1 MSNSEYHF
9 DVQRK
14 SYEYE
19 QSYENDSKLSPD
31 TYESASENLLTDYEV
46 VSNEEADEGDT
57 VEVAYRKLRREK
69 TESAVFTKNSPRH
82 ASCEHAEFGKLHL
95 SLSAE
100 KISLKSVSEKIDKSN
115 ASLPTEIAQQIDSAN
130 SRERCGRVATST
142 SASGFCPRHRRQQP
156 QQQQLEKAKPK
167 QYAPINFTIVPI
179 NVAAQ
184 RRINERKPYE
194 NSRDLPEIV
203 LTSFEQQQ
211 QQQTKQQSMKACKP
225 SASPGFDEDGATKR
239 RITTK
244 SGSTAHMQQKQ
255 QQQQYQQYQQSQ
267 QYRSVML
274 SKAVTA
280 PPPPLPP
287 PPASPAPSPTTTK
300 IKKVTRFSRAPEFTN
315 NHFEL
320 LPATTAT
327 ATADTAT
334 APALAAKKLPEAED
348 TSISEINSQPGSSTS
363 PESLMDNVL
372 SAASSVS
379 VRSSSLSSAG
389 GGSGSGSGGSEIR
402 KILNVTQ
409 SESLTRNVPH
419 VAVAAVAKE
428 QQQPQSQQQVVA
440 QTKELY
446 DNRSLNLKS
455 PITRGLSPLMT
466 ITAVKQA
473 TTMAL
478 TPVPPTPI
486 ATTPLQLLSPAR
498 SLTPSPSSVLA
509 LGAASS
515 ARSGETCAL
524 QPTELIEASANRSR
538 CVRPYTL
545 QWVFECVRPGSQGTG
560 KLEFIYVYM
569 LHIIV

>member
-1 MSNSEYHF
+1 MNNTEYYF
-9 DVQRK
+9 DVQQK

-46 VSNEEADEGDT
+46 VSNEEADEDDT

-82 ASCEHAEFGKLHL
+82 ASVERTQLGKLHL

-100 KISLKSVSEKIDKSN
+100 KISLKSQSEKIDKSN
-115 ASLPTEIAQQIDSAN
+115 ASLTREIAQQKESA
-130 SRERCGRVATST
+130 SGRERCGRVTKSI

-156 QQQQLEKAKPK
+156 QTQQQLEKSKPK

-184 RRINERKPYE
+184 RRINERKQYE
-194 NSRDLPEIV
+194 NGRDLPEIV

-211 QQQTKQQSMKACKP
+211 QQQPKQQNFRTGKVP
-225 SASPGFDEDGATKR
+225 VSPGFEAPITSKR
-239 RITTK
+239 VITPKGGNT
-244 SGSTAHMQQKQ
+244 TYLQQKEP
-255 QQQQYQQYQQSQ
+255 QQQYQQLQ

-274 SKAVTA
+274 SKAAMAT
-280 PPPPLPP
+280 PPP
-287 PPASPAPSPTTTK
+287 SPAPSPTTSATATK
-300 IKKVTRFSRAPEFTN
+300 LKKVTRFSRAPEFSN

-320 LPATTAT
+320 LPAAKLTPTADAT
-327 ATADTAT
+327 AI
-334 APALAAKKLPEAED
+334 APALSAKKLPDAED

-389 GGSGSGSGGSEIR
+389 GGSGSGGSEIL

-419 VAVAAVAKE
+419 VAVAVVAKE
-428 QQQPQSQQQVVA
+428 QQQQPQAHQQQIGA

-455 PITRGLSPLMT
+455 PVTRGLSPLMK

-473 TTMAL
+473 TTTVL
-478 TPVPPTPI
+478 TPVPPTPT

-498 SLTPSPSSVLA
+498 TLTSSPSTVLA
-509 LGAASS
+509 VGGASS
-515 ARSGETCAL
+515 TRSGETRTL

-545 QWVFECVRPGSQGTG
+545 QWVYEYVRSGSQGNR
-560 KLEFIYVYM
+560 EIR
-569 LHIIV
+569 IIC